1 MARTAQKAAC
11 APAQHTASEPL
22 GKTPRQPAG
31 KSPRDPAR
39 MSSRDPAGKSPRDP
53 AGKLAGDPA
62 QPGPA
67 LPTVTAVYGG
77 GGPFG
82 IIYGLGVADA
92 LLDLGIPL
100 RSAMSLGTSAGAWV
114 ASCLVTN
121 TTYELLRELPAI
133 RVPNPSPGFLRGIAR
148 TLFGAARSEL
158 VSVCAV
164 RVPSGRPVILSGARH
179 DLADLA
185 AASSAVPWLFP
196 PARIGRRFYADGGI
210 RSLVHADK
218 AAAAQHLVVVAPIAG
233 PMFGPGGR
241 AMEIMLRR
249 ELRRWQKRTGGMA
262 HLIRPDSQVASLA
275 RHPLDLF
282 DKTRALAAYPVAYEQ
297 ASQLAASWAALPL
310 LAGADTADAPPQP
323 SEARESAAQLAG

>member
-1 MARTAQKAAC
+1 
-11 APAQHTASEPL
+11 
-22 GKTPRQPAG
+22 
-31 KSPRDPAR
+31 
-39 MSSRDPAGKSPRDP
+39 
-53 AGKLAGDPA
+53 
-62 QPGPA
+62 
-67 LPTVTAVYGG
+67 VTAVYGG

-100 RSAMSLGTSAGAWV
+100 RRAMSLGTSAGAWV

-121 TTYELLRELPAI
+121 TTYELLCEMPAV

-158 VSVCAV
+158 VRVCAV
-164 RVPSGRPVILSGARH
+164 RVPSGRPVILSGGLH

-196 PARIGRRFYADGGI
+196 PARIGRHFYADGGI

-249 ELRRWQKRTGGMA
+249 ELRRWRQRTGGMA
-262 HLIRPDSQVASLA
+262 HLIRPDSRVASLA

-282 DKTRALAAYPVAYEQ
+282 DKNRALAAYPRAYEQ

-310 LAGADTADAPPQP
+310 LAEADTEEKPPRP
-323 SEARESAAQLAG
+323 SLTRESAAQLAG

>member
-1 MARTAQKAAC
+1 MAKTDKA
-11 APAQHTASEPL
+11 ASEP
-22 GKTPRQPAG
+22 
-31 KSPRDPAR
+31 AR
-39 MSSRDPAGKSPRDP
+39 PE
-53 AGKLAGDPA
+53 
-62 QPGPA
+62 PA

-114 ASCLVTN
+114 ASCLATK
-121 TTYELLRELPAI
+121 TTYELLCEMPAI
-133 RVPNPSPGFLRGIAR
+133 RVPNPNPGFLRGIAR
-148 TLFGAARSEL
+148 TLFGTARSEL
-158 VSVCAV
+158 VRVCAV
-164 RVPSGRPVILSGARH
+164 RVPSGRPVILSGALH
-179 DLADLA
+179 DLADLV

-196 PARIGRRFYADGGI
+196 PARIGRRFYADGGV

-218 AAAAQHLVVVAPIAG
+218 AAEAQHLVVVAPIAG

-249 ELRRWQKRTGGMA
+249 ELRRWRQRTGGTA
-262 HLIRPDSQVASLA
+262 HLIRPDAGIATLA

-282 DKTRALAAYPVAYEQ
+282 DKDRALAAYPMAYEQ
-297 ASQLAASWAALPL
+297 ASQLAADWAALPL
-310 LAGADTADAPPQP
+310 LAADGTGGTGSAGGTDTAATPLRPPTD
-323 SEARESAAQLAG
+323 RESAAQLAG